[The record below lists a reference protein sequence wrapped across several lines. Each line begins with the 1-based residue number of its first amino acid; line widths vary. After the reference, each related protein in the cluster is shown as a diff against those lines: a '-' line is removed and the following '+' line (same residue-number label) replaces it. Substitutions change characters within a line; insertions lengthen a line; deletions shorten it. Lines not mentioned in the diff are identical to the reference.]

1 MISQCL
7 KSLLIL
13 SESYL
18 KQYVEDKMSD
28 LRTDHIC
35 SPPVQN
41 GWRNTVSYKANT
53 ECWKWEGVNEGG
65 STVY

>member
-18 KQYVEDKMSD
+18 KQYAEDKMSD

-35 SPPVQN
+35 SPPVYN
-41 GWRNTVSYKANT
+41 G
-53 ECWKWEGVNEGG
+53 
-65 STVY
+65 